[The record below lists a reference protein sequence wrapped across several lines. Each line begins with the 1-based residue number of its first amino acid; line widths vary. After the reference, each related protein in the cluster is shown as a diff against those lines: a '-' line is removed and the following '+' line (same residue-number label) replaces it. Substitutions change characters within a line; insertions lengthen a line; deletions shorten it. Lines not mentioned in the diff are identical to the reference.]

1 VQSRKENQY
10 SGSTMMAPSGDW

>member
-10 SGSTMMAPSGDW
+10 SGSTMMAPGGDW